1 MSDSDGIRKKSW
13 KVRVVGD
20 QKPVLH
26 RDFWVSVHLGFQVM
40 TNGKMFLNVFGLF
53 CFDISNRYLMMR
65 IRLQLLLK
73 KQALVGSCA
82 RIGGRDLKSPLFD
95 SKLSLIEFVRN
106 KRSVSPFMG
115 PYRYPVYYELLKT
128 ITATKRHQK
137 VSIYL
142 TLINLSVIIPPI
154 YLRFWAVMWSRYQVE
169 TAMNW
174 ERIRENKLNI
184 VSSNFFILRHCRLNR
199 GHQ

>member
-1 MSDSDGIRKKSW
+1 MGI
-13 KVRVVGD
+13 
-20 QKPVLH
+20 
-26 RDFWVSVHLGFQVM
+26 
-40 TNGKMFLNVFGLF
+40 
-53 CFDISNRYLMMR
+53 
-65 IRLQLLLK
+65 
-73 KQALVGSCA
+73 CA
-82 RIGGRDLKSPLFD
+82 RIGGRDLKSRLFD

-142 TLINLSVIIPPI
+142 TLINLSVIIPPF

-184 VSSNFFILRHCRLNR
+184 VSSNFFILRHCLLNR
-199 GHQ
+199 GHQWNEQRCMPRVLTSIYTYIYIFFFFLWRFPIAVM

>member
-1 MSDSDGIRKKSW
+1 M
-13 KVRVVGD
+13 
-20 QKPVLH
+20 
-26 RDFWVSVHLGFQVM
+26 
-40 TNGKMFLNVFGLF
+40 
-53 CFDISNRYLMMR
+53 
-65 IRLQLLLK
+65 
-73 KQALVGSCA
+73 ASCA
-82 RIGGRDLKSPLFD
+82 WIGGRDLKSRLFD

-106 KRSVSPFMG
+106 KHSASPFMG

-137 VSIYL
+137 VSIHL
-142 TLINLSVIIPPI
+142 TLIGLSAIIPPF

-199 GHQ
+199 GHQWNEQRCMPHVLTSIYTYIYIYIFVFFVFLVAFSRSCDVVSNFQGILALDG